1 MEQKVCLFTGPELKV
16 GMTAER
22 TKTITKRDIELF
34 GEVSTDTN
42 PMHFDEEY
50 AATTQ
55 FGRCIAHGVIS
66 LSLCGAILGMQLP
79 GLGTVHMGQEVT
91 FKKPVYP
98 GDTITAHCEI
108 SDIVYKEKKDF
119 YIVKVKQYVTNQ
131 NGDVVTEGV
140 ATVMP
145 PK

>member
-1 MEQKVCLFTGPELKV
+1 MKSPPTQTRCT
-16 GMTAER
+16 
-22 TKTITKRDIELF
+22 
-34 GEVSTDTN
+34 STR
-42 PMHFDEEY
+42 PY

-66 LSLCGAILGMQLP
+66 LSLCGSILGMQLP
-79 GLGTVHMGQEVT
+79 GTRHRPHGPGSHLQEARL
-91 FKKPVYP
+91 P

-108 SDIVYKEKKDF
+108 AEIAYKEKKDF

-131 NGDVVTEGV
+131 NGEVVTEGV

>member
-1 MEQKVCLFTGPELKV
+1 MEQKVCRFTGPELKV

-55 FGRCIAHGVIS
+55 FGRCISHGVIS